1 MTKKKLLSF
10 HNNIVN
16 CFFFQRDGFKPK
28 LKDCPVFFIQKFY
41 FEICFYSSLS
51 GDGAKL
57 FTGTCGRK
65 NAVSFDSLSPM
76 SASDFHWQEC
86 EGGANDREGKSRVLF
101 LPGFLV

>member
-1 MTKKKLLSF
+1 MDVKILDKVGCFIGKSETLNL
-10 HNNIVN
+10 NI
-16 CFFFQRDGFKPK
+16 
-28 LKDCPVFFIQKFY
+28 Y

-65 NAVSFDSLSPM
+65 NAVSFHSLSPM